1 MMLSVEELHDTII
14 EVASAN
20 EQYAEH
26 LKGIVGS
33 E

>member
-1 MMLSVEELHDTII
+1 MLSVEELHDTII
-14 EVASAN
+14 EVASVN

-26 LKGIVGS
+26 LKNIVGS